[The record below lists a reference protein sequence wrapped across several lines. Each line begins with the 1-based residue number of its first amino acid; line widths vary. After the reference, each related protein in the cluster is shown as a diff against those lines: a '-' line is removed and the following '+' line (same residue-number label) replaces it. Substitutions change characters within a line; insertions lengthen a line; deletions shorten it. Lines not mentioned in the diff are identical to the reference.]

1 MNNTLKTFYFDF
13 KHAIDVHD
21 YIIEKSGGVAGYDAD
36 KVNILESTLI
46 HIQNDDYY
54 PSFLDK
60 VTHLLYSVNKNHA
73 FTDGNKRSSLALSA
87 YFLEINGY
95 DYCIDTFIRRMEN
108 IVVWVADN
116 KIDKPLL
123 KDIIEDIIMG
133 TNSEAIKWALI
144 EILQNETSEY

>member
-1 MNNTLKTFYFDF
+1 MNNTLKTFYFDL

-36 KVNILESTLI
+36 KVNILESTLF

-54 PSFLDK
+54 PTFLDK
-60 VTHLLYSVNKNHA
+60 ITHLLYSVNKNHA
-73 FTDGNKRSSLALSA
+73 FADGNKRSSLALSA

-95 DYCIDTFIRRMEN
+95 DYC
-108 IVVWVADN
+108 
-116 KIDKPLL
+116 
-123 KDIIEDIIMG
+123 IIEDIIMG

-144 EILQNETSEY
+144 EILQNETNEY